1 MPLSRFAPGFALLLL
16 APLAQAVPDATGN
29 ITSTPAPDI
38 SADAAMSAR
47 LNYNIGYERFTK
59 TQQLEVA
66 GAALK
71 GSKARDNE
79 QAVLQ
84 GFSEARERFR
94 TATAADANM
103 KEAWNLLG
111 YTSRR
116 LGEYEESLAAYDKA
130 LALQPDY
137 PEAIEYRAELFLLTG
152 RLDQAKG
159 AYHAL
164 VQTSP
169 SYAGVLKQSMQEWVA
184 QKKTAPGVGE
194 PERAAFASW
203 LATL

>member
-1 MPLSRFAPGFALLLL
+1 MQQSRLIAPLALLLL
-16 APLAQAVPDATGN
+16 APLAQAVPDANGN

-38 SADAAMSAR
+38 STDAAMAAR
-47 LNYNIGYERFTK
+47 LSYNIGFERFEK
-59 TQQLEVA
+59 ARQLEMA

-71 GSKARDNE
+71 GAQARDNAE
-79 QAVLQ
+79 AVQQ
-84 GFSEARERFR
+84 GFTEARERFL
-94 TATAADANM
+94 TATSADPNM

-116 LGEYEESLAAYDKA
+116 LGDYEESLAAYDKA

-152 RLDQAKG
+152 RLDQAKA
-159 AYHAL
+159 AYAAL
-164 VQTSP
+164 LTSSP
-169 SYAGVLKQSMQEWVA
+169 AYAVVLRQSMQEWVA
-184 QKKTAPGVGE
+184 QPARAPNVAA

-203 LATL
+203 VAAL